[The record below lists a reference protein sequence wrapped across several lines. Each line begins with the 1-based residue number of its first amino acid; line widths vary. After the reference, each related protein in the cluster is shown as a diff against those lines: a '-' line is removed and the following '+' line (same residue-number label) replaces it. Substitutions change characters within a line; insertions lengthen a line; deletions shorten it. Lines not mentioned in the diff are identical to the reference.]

1 MSNENAPMNFAAAM
15 ERKSDTSALRN
26 VQLNGLAVLKIL
38 KHCKESMPSLVTGQ
52 LLGLDI
58 GQTLEVTDCFP
69 FPTRS
74 EDDEGNEA
82 EGATYQLEMMRC
94 LREINVD
101 NNTVGWYQS
110 TQLGSFQTVE
120 LIETFVNY
128 QESIRRCICI
138 ICDPQ
143 RSSSGGLAMKAVR
156 LKDSFI
162 TNYKGDGVLT
172 TEKVK
177 TGNITWKEIFEEIPV
192 NLQNTPL
199 ATAML
204 AEIEPPTVIKQIDVD
219 KLNLSVLPTLERNL
233 EFVTDCLDDSVME
246 QQKVSYYHRNVARQQ
261 QQQAQWL
268 QKRRQENA
276 QRRANGE
283 EALPEEDLQ
292 QFKPI
297 PEINQLDN
305 FLITNQINTYCE
317 QLSSYGMQSLQKLQ
331 LMEALQHSHT

>member
-1 MSNENAPMNFAAAM
+1 LTITQSAGAQLCSYWQC
-15 ERKSDTSALRN
+15 KSCYYTFKSRTH
-26 VQLNGLAVLKIL
+26 VC
-38 KHCKESMPSLVTGQ
+38 HC
-52 LLGLDI
+52 
-58 GQTLEVTDCFP
+58 
-69 FPTRS
+69 R
-74 EDDEGNEA
+74 
-82 EGATYQLEMMRC
+82 
-94 LREINVD
+94 
-101 NNTVGWYQS
+101 YQS

-128 QESIRRCICI
+128 QESIKRCICI

-143 RSSSGGLAMKAVR
+143 RSSGGGLAVKAIK

-162 TNYKGDGVLT
+162 SAYKGDGILT

-177 TGNITWKEIFEEIPV
+177 AGNITWKEIFEEIPV
-192 NLQNTPL
+192 NLQNSAL
-199 ATAML
+199 AAAML
-204 AEIEPPTVIKQIDVD
+204 AEIEPPSVIKQIDVD

-233 EFVTDCLDDSVME
+233 EFVTDCLDDAVME

-297 PEINQLDN
+297 PEPNQLDN

-317 QLSSYGMQSLQKLQ
+317 QLSSYSMQSLQKLQ
-331 LMEALQHSHT
+331 LMEALQQSHL

>member
-1 MSNENAPMNFAAAM
+1 
-15 ERKSDTSALRN
+15 
-26 VQLNGLAVLKIL
+26 
-38 KHCKESMPSLVTGQ
+38 
-52 LLGLDI
+52 
-58 GQTLEVTDCFP
+58 
-69 FPTRS
+69 
-74 EDDEGNEA
+74 
-82 EGATYQLEMMRC
+82 MRC

-101 NNTVGWYQS
+101 NNTVGWYAILAQVAFSHVHAISGHPLTFVCICRYQS

-128 QESIRRCICI
+128 QESIKRCICI

-143 RSSSGGLAMKAVR
+143 RSSGGGLAVKAIK

-162 TNYKGDGVLT
+162 TAYKGDGVLT

-177 TGNITWKEIFEEIPV
+177 AGNITWKEIFEEIPV
-192 NLQNTPL
+192 NLQNSPL

-204 AEIEPPTVIKQIDVD
+204 AEIEPPSVIKQIDVD

-233 EFVTDCLDDSVME
+233 EFVTDCLDDAVME

-297 PEINQLDN
+297 PEPNQLDN

-317 QLSSYGMQSLQKLQ
+317 QLSSYSMQSLQKLQ
-331 LMEALQHSHT
+331 LMEALQRSHI